1 MAEYTAASGIG
12 AGDLGSYQ
20 RAVRMVFTH
29 DVITASRPREGA
41 LASVLAWADRIAID
55 VRELFGYTLIAT
67 SQQVRLVRRLDRLDA
82 SQYAM
87 FATKAG
93 RVFDRRRLAYLCL
106 MLSAFQRSRIEI
118 DLAGLVGALAPAANA
133 IDGLGFDPTI
143 TEHKHAVVDVLDWL
157 TTRGA
162 LRLSDGSA
170 DAWARDVDRGNAL
183 YDIDHDI
190 CAALFRPTRSL
201 QHLDGVGDLLE
212 TGQGANR
219 AARRDAA
226 ARRARRLLIENPVV
240 YYAAVDPETG
250 VALRSSDMVD
260 NLVRFAGLV
269 VERRAEGVMLVD
281 PSERFTDR
289 HFPQRQGSV
298 NRTAGLLLAKIADL
312 LEADDG
318 VADLVR
324 MPVPSWAEQTEAL
337 AEMIDRAR
345 PRSAVA
351 TELRRPDQPPGDDVE
366 PDATASTP
374 APFVASATLAAMVAE
389 LFDELGVTTFT
400 LQWQV
405 DPAGL
410 QEAATV
416 LLEELGLVH
425 RLPGGVLV
433 LPAAARY
440 RNIKAALPKPLKLDG
455 QGVIDFTGLMGDEG

>member
-1 MAEYTAASGIG
+1 MAEPVAAAGIG

-20 RAVRMVFTH
+20 RAVRTVFTH
-29 DVITASRPREGA
+29 DVITGSRPREGT
-41 LASVLAWADRIAID
+41 LATVLPWADRIAID

-67 SQQVRLVRRLDRLDA
+67 SQQVRLVRRLDRLDV
-82 SQYAM
+82 SQYEL

-118 DLAGLVGALAPAANA
+118 DLAGLVGAFAPAANT

-170 DAWARDVDRGNAL
+170 DAWARDTDRGNAL

-190 CAALFRPTRSL
+190 CATLFRPTRSL
-201 QHLDGVGDLLE
+201 QHVEGVGDLLE
-212 TGQGANR
+212 TDRGANR

-240 YYAAVDPETG
+240 YSAAVDAETA
-250 VALRSSDMVD
+250 VALRSNDLAE
-260 NLVRFAGLV
+260 NLSRLTGMV

-289 HFPQRQGSV
+289 HFPQRAGSV

-312 LEADDG
+312 LEGDIG
-318 VADLVR
+318 VDELTW
-324 MPVPSWAEQTEAL
+324 MPVPSWAEQTDAL
-337 AEMIDRAR
+337 AEVIDRAR
-345 PRSAVA
+345 PPSALA
-351 TELRRPDQPPGDDVE
+351 TERRRSDRPSDEDAAPDPV
-366 PDATASTP
+366 S
-374 APFVASATLAAMVAE
+374 APFVAIATLAAMVTE
-389 LFDELGVTTFT
+389 LFEELGASTFSV
-400 LQWQV
+400 QWQV

-416 LLEELGLVH
+416 LLDELGLVH
-425 RLPGGVLV
+425 RIPGGVLV

-440 RNIKAALPKPLKLDG
+440 RNIKAALPKPPKLDG
-455 QGVIDFTGLMGDEG
+455 QGVIDFTGLMGDDG